1 MDRPVSLSAM
11 ASRPR
16 PAPRPIGTV
25 TRGTTNPNRLRRG
38 DRWLVATQ
46 RRRLRAA
53 TDPHVIDLG
62 YGASPVTAREL
73 RDRLRPVRPDV
84 RVVGVEIDPD
94 RVAQGELIAEPPSL
108 TFRHGGF
115 ELGLQD
121 DEAPVLVRA
130 FNVLRQYD
138 ESEVAGAWS
147 EVVSRMA
154 PDGLLIDGTCDEIGR
169 IASWV
174 AVTQDGPESLTISL
188 RVDSL
193 KRPSIVAE
201 RLPKVLIH
209 RNVPGEPIHALLRD
223 LDAAWDRAA
232 PLTAYG
238 NRARFVAAVT
248 ALSTQGRWPLEG
260 GEKRWRL
267 GELTV
272 PWSAVAPLP

>member
-1 MDRPVSLSAM
+1 MP
-11 ASRPR
+11 SRPR
-16 PAPRPIGTV
+16 PAARPIGTV

-46 RRRLRAA
+46 ARRLRSAA
-53 TDPHVIDLG
+53 DPLVIDLG

-73 RDRLRPVRPDV
+73 RDRLRRVRPDV
-84 RVVGVEIDPD
+84 RVVGVEIDPE
-94 RVAQGELIAEPPSL
+94 RVAQGDLIAEPPSL

-115 ELGLQD
+115 EMGLER

-138 ESEVAGAWS
+138 EAEVPGAWS
-147 EVVSRMA
+147 AIQTRMA
-154 PDGLLIDGTCDEIGR
+154 PDGLLLDGTCDEIGR

-174 AVTQDGPESLTISL
+174 AVTSEGPQSLTISL

-193 KRPSIVAE
+193 ERPSIVAE

-209 RNVPGEPIHALLRD
+209 RNVPGEPVHALLQD
-223 LDAAWDRAA
+223 LDTAWDRAA
-232 PLTAYG
+232 PLVPYG

-248 ALSTQGRWPLEG
+248 ALAQEGRWTILG

-267 GELTV
+267 GELTI
-272 PWSAVAPLP
+272 PWSAVTPT